1 MAYIG
6 DTVRLKVHFKSF
18 DGDSIDPDDITLI
31 IYNTNKSVIE
41 TIPISDENKTA
52 TGQYYYDYVV
62 VPDDIQEYFI
72 FEFRG
77 LHNNNP
83 ILARDRVNIKFN

>member
-18 DGDSIDPDDITLI
+18 DGDSVDPDDITLT
-31 IYNTNKSVIE
+31 IYDKTKKE
-41 TIPISDENKTA
+41 LDTIPITVENKTA

-83 ILARDRVNIKFN
+83 ILARDRVSIKFN